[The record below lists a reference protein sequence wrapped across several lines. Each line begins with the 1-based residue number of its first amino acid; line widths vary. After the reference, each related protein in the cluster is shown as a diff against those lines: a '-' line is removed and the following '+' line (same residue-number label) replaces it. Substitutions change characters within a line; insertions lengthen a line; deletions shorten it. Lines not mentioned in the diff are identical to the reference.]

1 MYLQLHSAHRHYHE
15 HFQEAVFFRFRNNA
29 YNYAFYL
36 GSKITYPIIRINTS
50 AKELPHGKFEAKIG
64 ERDYA
69 EIKQLAGTLKSA
81 SKEIA
86 KSENLQRELMANI
99 SHDLRTPLTMIK
111 AYAEM
116 IRDISGD
123 NPDKRERHL
132 KIIIDETDRLS
143 SLVND
148 ILDRSKLQAGVAEMN
163 IESFD
168 LSERLS
174 GVISRFDILK

>member
-1 MYLQLHSAHRHYHE
+1 
-15 HFQEAVFFRFRNNA
+15 
-29 YNYAFYL
+29 
-36 GSKITYPIIRINTS
+36 
-50 AKELPHGKFEAKIG
+50 
-64 ERDYA
+64 
-69 EIKQLAGTLKSA
+69 
-81 SKEIA
+81 
-86 KSENLQRELMANI
+86 
-99 SHDLRTPLTMIK
+99 MIK

-168 LSERLS
+168 LAGCAGRGICSPSVLAEDFPISLS
-174 GVISRFDILK
+174 PLKATTRNIQRAMCASAITFSQSAQQ